1 MTVLLMAAIV
11 GDAVNYAV
19 GQWVGRRILAG
30 GWISSKNIEKTE
42 RFYQRHG
49 PKTIVL
55 AR

>member
-1 MTVLLMAAIV
+1 MLLLAAIL

-19 GQWVGRRILAG
+19 GQWVGKRILSAG
-30 GWISSKNIEKTE
+30 ILSEKNVKKTE
-42 RFYQRHG
+42 SFYDKHG